1 LEIKVKIDGLDC
13 PTCAYKMEKAI
24 RKLKGVKDVSISF
37 VTQNLFL
44 QTVELNEDEL
54 DELIRE
60 TGDACRR
67 IEGSCELCGHKKIQE
82 IDAEND

>member
-1 LEIKVKIDGLDC
+1 MEIKVKIDGLDC

-44 QTVELNEDEL
+44 RPSN
-54 DELIRE
+54 
-60 TGDACRR
+60 
-67 IEGSCELCGHKKIQE
+67 
-82 IDAEND
+82 

>member
-1 LEIKVKIDGLDC
+1 
-13 PTCAYKMEKAI
+13 M
-24 RKLKGVKDVSISF
+24 
-37 VTQNLFL
+37 
-44 QTVELNEDEL
+44 NEDEL